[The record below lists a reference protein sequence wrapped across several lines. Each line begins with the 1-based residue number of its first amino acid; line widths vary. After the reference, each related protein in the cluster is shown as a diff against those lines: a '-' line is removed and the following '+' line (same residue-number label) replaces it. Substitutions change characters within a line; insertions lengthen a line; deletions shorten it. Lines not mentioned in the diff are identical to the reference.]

1 MPVDGL
7 GDAGDLWP
15 TVSEMSWIGTPLLRP
30 EHHDP
35 ADRQPRRPPG
45 RSRCSRPADAERAV
59 APWVPRRRGCRS
71 PNGAASPRSAI
82 GPRAAPPAAEFPA
95 LCRVLRPE
103 RKLQGQ
109 VRGRFLPGGG
119 RATTRCTGSQGGVPG
134 RGTYSRALRHCLAQ
148 AGDSRLIHSRGTP
161 QSRAAP
167 ANYGHRPTEAV
178 PNRAQ
183 HPQHDGSSAAAR
195 AGSRAGIVSNG
206 SPGSHTGRVSPH
218 IPRSNPFHGRGADD
232 CGVRRIPRGARGGTR
247 PPAAGGGR

>member
-1 MPVDGL
+1 MAGNDMPVDGL
-7 GDAGDLWP
+7 GDVGDLWP
-15 TVSEMSWIGTPLLRP
+15 TVSEMSWIGTSLLRP

-119 RATTRCTGSQGGVPG
+119 RATTRCTGNQGGTAG
-134 RGTYSRALRHCLAQ
+134 RGTYSRPHRHSLVQPGGFPLNPLAPYAPV
-148 AGDSRLIHSRGTP
+148 AGGPGQLWLP
-161 QSRAAP
+161 
-167 ANYGHRPTEAV
+167 
-178 PNRAQ
+178 PNRGCAE
-183 HPQHDGSSAAAR
+183 
-195 AGSRAGIVSNG
+195 SR
-206 SPGSHTGRVSPH
+206 
-218 IPRSNPFHGRGADD
+218 
-232 CGVRRIPRGARGGTR
+232 
-247 PPAAGGGR
+247 PAASARWK